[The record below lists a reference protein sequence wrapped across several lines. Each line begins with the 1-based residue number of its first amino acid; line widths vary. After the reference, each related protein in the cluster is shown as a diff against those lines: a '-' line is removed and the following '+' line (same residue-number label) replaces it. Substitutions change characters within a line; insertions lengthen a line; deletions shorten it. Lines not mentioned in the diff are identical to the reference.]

1 MLIVGAKGF
10 AREVLQTLDD
20 LGLVSAQLA
29 FFDDVSADLPE
40 RLYGQ
45 FSILRTKEQVRDFF
59 EQQGPSFVLGVGSPM
74 LRKALS
80 EKLISWGGELHSAVS
95 PHARLGRFDVSLG
108 SGVAVQ
114 ANAVIENSVQL
125 GRACLINMGATIGH
139 ESIVGPYAEVSPG
152 ANVSG
157 RCEIGEGASLGAGAV
172 LLPGVCVGAWSK
184 IGAGAV
190 VLSDVPASAT
200 AVGVPARLVVK

>member
-45 FSILRTKEQVRDFF
+45 FSILRTQEQVRDFF
-59 EQQGPSFVLGVGSPM
+59 EKHGPAFVLGVGSPM
-74 LRKALS
+74 LRKVLC

-95 PHARLGRFDVSLG
+95 PHARLGRFDVTLG
-108 SGVAVQ
+108 AGLAVQ

-139 ESIVGPYAEVSPG
+139 QTIVGPYAEVSPG

-157 RCEIGEGASLGAGAV
+157 RSQIGEGASLGAGAV

-190 VLSDVPASAT
+190 VLSDVPAGAT
-200 AVGVPARLVVK
+200 AVGVPARLLVK